1 VHFALTAEQQA
12 FASSIRSLLQ
22 NRFGP
27 EYVRAVF
34 EDAGADGHLRQFWMA
49 AAEQGWL
56 SVTVPPEFDGL
67 GLGILDA
74 SVIARELG
82 AATAPGPWHPTVLG
96 TEALRLARN
105 DDLGKTW
112 LPRIACGHVVIAVAT
127 RAPGGSW
134 DACGA
139 AVEATTDGVLQGAAD
154 QVEYAHVAD
163 LLITASR
170 DGRLWL
176 VDPNASGV
184 RITRVDTLDR
194 TTRLARVEFD
204 AVRGDALSDDP
215 DALGAL
221 YRIGAVLAANDLA
234 GNARAALGKTVSY
247 VGQREQF
254 GRPVGSFQ
262 AIKHHLASLHV
273 GVTMA
278 EHAALY
284 AAHALDTDAID
295 GLRAVSIAKA
305 KASDVARET
314 TAAMIQY
321 FGGIG
326 YTWEHDAHFAFKRAK
341 RMEYLYGD
349 GTWHRARLA
358 DLILDER
365 T

>member
-1 VHFALTAEQQA
+1 MHFALTVEQQA
-12 FASSIRSLLQ
+12 FASSVRSLLQ

-34 EDAGADGHLRQFWMA
+34 EDAGADGHPHQFWMA

-82 AATAPGPWHPTVLG
+82 AATVPGPWHPTVLG

-105 DDLGKTW
+105 NDLGKTW
-112 LPRIACGHVVIAVAT
+112 LPRITCGDAVIAVAT

-139 AVEATTDGVLQGAAD
+139 AVEASTDGILHGAAD
-154 QVEYAHVAD
+154 QVEHAHVAD
-163 LLITASR
+163 VLITASR

-184 RITRVDTLDR
+184 RITRVDTLDG

-204 AVRGDALSDDP
+204 AVRGDGLSDDP
-215 DALGAL
+215 DALDVL

-234 GNARAALGKTVSY
+234 GNARTALGKTVSY

-284 AAHALDTDAID
+284 AAYVLDTDAID
-295 GLRAVSIAKA
+295 GPRAVSVAKA

-349 GTWHRARLA
+349 STWHRARLA